1 LEDFAAMTDAEV
13 LALAE
18 SQMPREQSE
27 RMSELLDRQRD
38 IRLATADR
46 LAGALG
52 LAWTSRKE

>member
-1 LEDFAAMTDAEV
+1 MTDAEV